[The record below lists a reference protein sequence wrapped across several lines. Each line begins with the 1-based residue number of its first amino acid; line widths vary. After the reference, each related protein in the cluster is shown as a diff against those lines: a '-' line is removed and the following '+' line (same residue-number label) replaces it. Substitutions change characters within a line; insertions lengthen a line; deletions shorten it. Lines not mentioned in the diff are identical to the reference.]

1 MENYG
6 IEARTYIGKINIP
19 ELMELSCDTKT
30 YKPLPKFPA
39 STRDLSVVCDEEVPA
54 AALEKAIK
62 KAVGGILE
70 SVTLFDVYRGE
81 QIEAGKKSVSY
92 SISMRSLE
100 GTLTDDQA
108 DKAME
113 KAIKELS
120 AIGAELR

>member
-1 MENYG
+1 M
-6 IEARTYIGKINIP
+6 
-19 ELMELSCDTKT
+19 
-30 YKPLPKFPA
+30 
-39 STRDLSVVCDEEVPA
+39 VCDEEVPA
-54 AALEKAIK
+54 AVLEKLIR

-113 KAIKELS
+113 KAVKELS